1 MASGVLLLVED
12 HEGWHRSIARRAE
25 RAGYQVSGAFACGQA
40 REIVARQRF
49 ALAIVDVHLPDGL
62 GFELVPLIR
71 QSSPGCRVLMAS
83 GLPCERAA
91 RMAAEAGADE
101 FATSTVETV
110 ERFLRGESRAPTRR
124 LARATLDEVK
134 VEYINTVMLEVEGN
148 RSRAAGV
155 LGIKRQS
162 LQRMLRKHSPSRD
175 E

>member
-1 MASGVLLLVED
+1 MGSGVLLLVED

-25 RAGYQVSGAFACGQA
+25 RAGYAVRGAYACGPA
-40 REIVARQRF
+40 REMVARQRF
-49 ALAIVDVHLPDGL
+49 AMAIVDVHLPDGL
-62 GFELVPLIR
+62 GFGLVPLIR

-110 ERFLRGESRAPTRR
+110 DRFLRGESAAPTTKPR
-124 LARATLDEVK
+124 RATLDEVK
-134 VEYINTVMLEVEGN
+134 VDYINTVMLEVEGN
-148 RSRAAGV
+148 RSTAASV

-162 LQRMLRKHSPSRD
+162 LQRMLRKHSPSRG